1 MSEALAL
8 EIKPLVLELHRLLR
22 DIDPSRWRADIEQAA
37 RRRIA
42 ELEAAVS
49 RLLDGGTEEQAQKEE
64 PSARR
69 RQLRDRVAELCI
81 VLRAEVPQADLPP
94 RELRH
99 GWRHYRKRL
108 THTYE
113 SLRDALHAWRVE
125 VPAIRPTNYTRT
137 GFHLLMSGIC
147 LVLLEVIL
155 GPLGRWLVPGAIAGT
170 FWSLELLRMRSPRA
184 ASALIAFFR
193 PIAHP
198 HERHKVNSSTW
209 FATAM
214 TILAFFFDPM
224 LAAVAVAVLGLA
236 DPAAAFVGRRWGRTQ
251 LIGSRSLEGSLA
263 FVVAGALASLGVLWI
278 WHGHVAFGV
287 RVAVAIGAAL
297 AGATAELL
305 SRRIDD
311 NFSVPLAAAGGGWLA
326 FWLAV

>member
-8 EIKPLVLELHRLLR
+8 EMKPVVLELHRLLR
-22 DIDPSRWRADIEQAA
+22 DIDPSRWRADLEQAV

-49 RLLDGGTEEQAQKEE
+49 RLLAGREDAQSSDEG

-69 RQLRDRVAELCI
+69 RELRDRVAEL
-81 VLRAEVPQADLPP
+81 VVLLRAEVPEPGLPP
-94 RELRH
+94 GEL
-99 GWRHYRKRL
+99 GDTWRHYRKRL

-113 SLRDALHAWRVE
+113 SLRDALHAWRVD

-137 GFHLLMSGIC
+137 TFHVLNALIC
-147 LVLLEVIL
+147 VVLLEVFL
-155 GPLGRWLVPGAIAGT
+155 GPTLRWVVPASIAGT
-170 FWSLELLRMRSPRA
+170 FWSLELLRMKSPRA
-184 ASALIAFFR
+184 AEALMAFFR

-214 TILAFFFDPM
+214 TILGALFDPM
-224 LAAVAVAVLGLA
+224 LAVAAIAVLGLA

-251 LIGSRSLEGSLA
+251 LVGSRSLEGSLTFLLA
-263 FVVAGALASLGVLWI
+263 GVAA
-278 WHGHVAFGV
+278 AFGV
-287 RVAVAIGAAL
+287 LAIWHADLAIASRLAVAVGAAL
-297 AGATAELL
+297 AGCIAELL
-305 SRRIDD
+305 SRRVDD
-311 NFSVPLAAAGGGWLA
+311 NFSVPMAAAAGGWLA
-326 FWLAV
+326 LWIAG